1 MTGLHTDTRP
11 APPEPA
17 PRRPRRPRWPLAAAG
32 AGLLGLLAPL
42 DPPPARA
49 GALLVAGALVLM
61 LVTAA
66 QWRRWVEPRVRSST
80 AASLVPLGLVAS
92 AATLVQTLEW
102 VGWMGVAVTAGAV
115 AWMALRER
123 TVSSW
128 LGVASLLPGL
138 VVAWAALGRDAGGV
152 VGVVVPAWLVVA
164 GLGLSLG
171 RHTISR

>member
-1 MTGLHTDTRP
+1 MTGLHADTRL
-11 APPEPA
+11 APPETA
-17 PRRPRRPRWPLAAAG
+17 VRRPRWPLAAAG
-32 AGLLGLLAPL
+32 AGVLGLLGSL

-49 GALLVAGALVLM
+49 GTLLLGGALVLL

-102 VGWMGVAVTAGAV
+102 VGWLGVAVTAGGV

-128 LGVASLLPGL
+128 LGVTSLLPGL
-138 VVAWAALGRDAGGV
+138 VLVWAASGGDAGGL
-152 VGVVVPAWLVVA
+152 VGRVVPAWLVVA
-164 GLGLSLG
+164 GLGLTFG
-171 RHTISR
+171 RSTISR